1 MILLKGIGYGFIEKI
16 NRDDIT
22 KYVG

>member
-1 MILLKGIGYGFIEKI
+1 LILLKGIGYGFIEKI